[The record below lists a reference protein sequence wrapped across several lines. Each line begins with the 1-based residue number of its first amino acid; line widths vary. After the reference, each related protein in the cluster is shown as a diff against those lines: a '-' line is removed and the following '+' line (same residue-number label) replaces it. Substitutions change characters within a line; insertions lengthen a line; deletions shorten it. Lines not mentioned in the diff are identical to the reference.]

1 MKYPNRIQA
10 AVLLDARFEDLD
22 EVSRGFT
29 RLCEMKSD
37 AAFTIAEHHPNRF
50 VRLTGGSDNLMASFE
65 YVNAP
70 PANGVLEAALKSP
83 VTSLHSPGLP
93 DRVAAAPAHIL
104 LEVSPSVIGAVT
116 EPQGIPAKPADLGAH
131 AFHQRLDTLSLMVRM
146 TIDHVTPCAVHWT
159 QSDQLLDPETFEGM
173 ATIGFPG
180 PLAIHPRLFGAVG
193 GDDDD
198 AREDADSDAPHEVGI
213 LTFGAAHW
221 LGRELRVPPSTIP
234 WTAAYETLLAFCE
247 LATTQDGY
255 VTPDGDTFG
264 PEDASEVWR
273 VHHVD
278 AEDQPAATGP
288 LYELVPLRHDACQ
301 FIAEDFARSS
311 SVLCVRQPKDHSDT
325 QPCSDGDEA
334 PEEASLLAEL
344 KAALQEGR
352 AEAAANPPEPLMP
365 VAPVA
370 TPSLAGDAS
379 VSGRSLRARV
389 FGSREA

>member
-50 VRLTGGSDNLMASFE
+50 VRLTGGSDNLIASFE

-70 PANGVLEAALKSP
+70 PAHGMLEAALKSP
-83 VTSLHSPGLP
+83 VTSLLSPGLP
-93 DRVAAAPAHIL
+93 ERVAAAPAHIL

-116 EPQGIPAKPADLGAH
+116 EPQAIPAEPTDLGAH

-198 AREDADSDAPHEVGI
+198 ALADADSA
-213 LTFGAAHW
+213 
-221 LGRELRVPPSTIP
+221 
-234 WTAAYETLLAFCE
+234 
-247 LATTQDGY
+247 
-255 VTPDGDTFG
+255 
-264 PEDASEVWR
+264 
-273 VHHVD
+273 
-278 AEDQPAATGP
+278 
-288 LYELVPLRHDACQ
+288 
-301 FIAEDFARSS
+301 
-311 SVLCVRQPKDHSDT
+311 
-325 QPCSDGDEA
+325 
-334 PEEASLLAEL
+334 
-344 KAALQEGR
+344 
-352 AEAAANPPEPLMP
+352 
-365 VAPVA
+365 
-370 TPSLAGDAS
+370 
-379 VSGRSLRARV
+379 
-389 FGSREA
+389 